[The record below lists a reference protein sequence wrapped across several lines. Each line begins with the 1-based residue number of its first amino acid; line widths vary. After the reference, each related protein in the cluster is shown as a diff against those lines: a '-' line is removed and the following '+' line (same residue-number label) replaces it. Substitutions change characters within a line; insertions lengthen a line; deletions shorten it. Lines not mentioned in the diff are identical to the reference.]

1 MEQHDHPLSL
11 VLMRTA
17 EMFKYWLTTEEFAP
31 LKPINVF
38 SKELER
44 PNLAALHPA
53 ELRNVHMLVRG
64 TVSVPLTEYDRIF
77 ICVTADDYYKMKL
90 NGTFI
95 TQGPASGY
103 HFHYYWNKADVTEHL
118 KNGENTVEL
127 DVYYQGLVNHVWNS
141 GDLRM
146 GFALAVFG
154 EKDGNLTRICDAD
167 ETWQY
172 AISRAYLP
180 SHTVGYDTQYME
192 NFDTRLAVPSP
203 EEFRPCVAAEHDYT
217 FAPDPVPTL
226 QIYDRSPR
234 ESIALPD
241 GSLLCDMGH
250 EVVGTLV
257 IRVRGKEGARLRI
270 LCGEELEAEPFGK
283 DAVVRHEM
291 RCNCDYSEYII
302 LSGRTDT
309 VEQYDYKAFRYF
321 TLVPEDADTVI
332 EEVFVRVRHWKF
344 DEDACVIHSNSPIL
358 DSVFNLCKRGVQMGA
373 QEVFV
378 DCPSREKGQYSGDMT
393 VTALSH
399 ILLTGDITLAR
410 KGLCD
415 LLRSSR
421 ICPGLM
427 AVAPGA
433 LMQEIA
439 DYSLEVPILVLRDY
453 HFTHDREFMRSC
465 VPYLDNMLAYFR
477 KYAREDGMLD
487 GVVEKWNL
495 VDYPENLRDGYDF
508 PLTRPVA
515 AGVHNVM
522 NAFYVGAVLQTEE
535 IKDIL
540 GIPHVKIGAALRDTF
555 NKVFFDYEK
564 GVYRDSETSSHSSL
578 QANMLA
584 PYYGLV
590 PHGYETSVGDFIV
603 SRGLR
608 CGVYMAFFF
617 LKSLCALGR
626 YEDAFRFI
634 TSEEEASWYNM
645 VREGGTCCFEAWGK
659 DKKWNTSLC
668 HPWASGPVSVIIE
681 DLIGLQPD
689 GCVTPHLPKDV
700 HLKARLPIT
709 RGKDSFAEIEL

>member
-1 MEQHDHPLSL
+1 
-11 VLMRTA
+11 
-17 EMFKYWLTTEEFAP
+17 MFKYWLTAAEFAP
-31 LKPINVF
+31 FSPINVF

-44 PNLAALHPA
+44 PNLAAIHPPH
-53 ELRNVHMLVRG
+53 LRNIHMIVRG
-64 TVSVPLTEYDRIF
+64 TVTIDKADFHRFF

-90 NGTFI
+90 NGSFV

-103 HFHYYWNKADVTEHL
+103 HFHYYWNRVDVTDFFE
-118 KNGENTVEL
+118 NGENTVEL

-146 GFALAVFG
+146 GFALALFG
-154 EKDGNLTRICDAD
+154 EKDGTLTRLCDAD
-167 ETWQY
+167 ETWLY
-172 AISRAYLP
+172 ALSRGYLP

-192 NFDTRLAVPSP
+192 NFDTRLAAPSP
-203 EEFRPCVAAEHDYT
+203 EEFRPCIPVETDYT
-217 FAPDPVPTL
+217 FAPEPIQNL
-226 QIYDRSPR
+226 QIYDQKP
-234 ESIALPD
+234 EETIILPD
-241 GSLLCDMGH
+241 GALLCDMGR
-250 EVVGTLV
+250 EVTGTLI
-257 IRVRGKEGARLRI
+257 IRAKGNAGSKLHI
-270 LCGEELEAEPFGK
+270 LCGEELESGSFCAAAK
-283 DAVVRHEM
+283 VRHEM
-291 RCNCDYSEYII
+291 RCNCDYREFII
-302 LSGRTDT
+302 LSGNLDT

-321 TLVPEDADTVI
+321 TLIPEDKDTVI
-332 EEVFVRVRHWKF
+332 EDVTVRVRHWPF
-344 DEDACVIHSNSPIL
+344 NENGCVIHSNHPVL
-358 DSVFNLCKRGVQMGA
+358 DSVFNLCKRGVQLGA

-399 ILLTGDITLAR
+399 ILLTGDISLAR

-421 ICPGLM
+421 VCPGLM

-453 HFTHDREFMRSC
+453 RFTHDADFMRSC
-465 VPYLDNMLAYFR
+465 VPYLEAMLAYFR
-477 KYAREDGMLD
+477 KYAREDGLLD
-487 GVVEKWNL
+487 GVSEKWNL
-495 VDYPENLRDGYDF
+495 VDYPENLRDDYDF

-515 AGVHNVM
+515 PGVHNVM

-540 GIPHVKIGAALRDTF
+540 GIPHEKEGAKLRDTF
-555 NKVFFDYEK
+555 NRVFFDYER
-564 GVYRDSETSSHSSL
+564 GLYRDSETSNHCSL

-584 PYYGLV
+584 PYYGLI
-590 PHGYETSVGDFIV
+590 PQGYEKSVGDFMV
-603 SRGLR
+603 SRGLK

-626 YEDAFRFI
+626 YEDAFRFV
-634 TSEEEASWYNM
+634 TSEEETSWYNM

-668 HPWASGPVSVIIE
+668 HPWASGPISVIIE
-681 DLIGLQPD
+681 DLIGLKPD
-689 GCVTPHLPKDV
+689 GSYTPHLPEGV
-700 HLKARLPIT
+700 HLKARLPLT
-709 RGKDSFAEIEL
+709 LGESPFIELEI